1 MGMTI
6 EDDVGIK
13 SEDEARLLLLR
24 AMDECG
30 REAEVINLDPS
41 LQGVAFGRVSGP
53 FKYTGFP
60 MVNSSVIMYTK
71 GGAKKMAEV
80 AADNM
85 KRPYPR
91 PIDHLYRP
99 SSARYC
105 YVAPTPFFQNR
116 KAFVSELRRAE
127 SRYTSE
133 VPIPDFLVHY
143 TLLHPVKVVSAI
155 IAVAII
161 VRYRRHVF

>member
-1 MGMTI
+1 MYVTIICLCSKRRANCEYLQKFLRTLGTNVDVHVMQAVVPVLSPVTSLNKGEYGCYVSHQQAFDQFINSTHEMGMTI

-71 GGAKKMAEV
+71 GGAKKWL
-80 AADNM
+80 
-85 KRPYPR
+85 KWR
-91 PIDHLYRP
+91 PI
-99 SSARYC
+99 
-105 YVAPTPFFQNR
+105 T
-116 KAFVSELRRAE
+116 
-127 SRYTSE
+127 
-133 VPIPDFLVHY
+133 
-143 TLLHPVKVVSAI
+143 
-155 IAVAII
+155 
-161 VRYRRHVF
+161 